1 MAIPLYAMQGYGS
14 YLKKT
19 SVANTTKN
27 GNWFTN
33 LFSNSG
39 NTSVN
44 QTSNKTNTNKATNN
58 LRQTSDAIPNFNI
71 YTAIAKSAINAT
83 AEYFDSMQE
92 RKQLE
97 SVSYNYQWQSV
108 SHSMNAEVVG
118 LDIQDAQNDV
128 RFMQNNV
135 YEQYRIGEIQALE
148 QGLADAQTIHHERA
162 VTAGSGVRMNSESKA
177 EIHQANKKSAE
188 LNQWVIQQNTD
199 SNALNAKINVTN
211 ALRKVSDLEMMK
223 ANYQAQAIIAI
234 GNAKAANIQAKSIKP
249 LENAIITFGLS
260 MAQNANFGGMGMGK

>member
-1 MAIPLYAMQGYGS
+1 MAIPLYAQSGYGS
-14 YLKKT
+14 YLNRT
-19 SVANTTKN
+19 SVANTTNN

-33 LFSNSG
+33 LFSNG
-39 NTSVN
+39 NTSVS
-44 QTSNKTNTNKATNN
+44 QSSNKANTNKATNN
-58 LRQTSDAIPNFNI
+58 LRQASDSIPNMNI

-92 RKQLE
+92 RRQLE

-108 SHSMNAEVVG
+108 SHSMNAELVG
-118 LDIQDAQNDV
+118 LDIQNAQNDV

-148 QGLADAQTIHHERA
+148 QGLADAQMIHHERA

-188 LNQWVIQQNTD
+188 LNQWIIQQNTD
-199 SNALNAKINVTN
+199 SNALNAKLSVAN
-211 ALRKVSDLEMMK
+211 ALRQVSDLEMMK
-223 ANYQAQAIIAI
+223 ANYQAQAIIAQ